1 MLLAIEDNLV
11 QGFTEQELRTELAI
25 GLYQQQKVTL
35 LQATKVAGV
44 SLTEFALILRSRDIV
59 VDYGYDETE
68 FAKDIETMNRLF
80 PQS

>member
-35 LQATKVAGV
+35 LQAT
-44 SLTEFALILRSRDIV
+44 
-59 VDYGYDETE
+59 
-68 FAKDIETMNRLF
+68 N
-80 PQS
+80 